1 MTALYLKQWN
11 LHINVMW
18 GRSFERAVT
27 MEQTIPHYCDTD
39 TVDVYAGNFVPT
51 YSSGFSSPDFE
62 LAL

>member
-1 MTALYLKQWN
+1 M
-11 LHINVMW
+11 NVMW

-27 MEQTIPHYCDTD
+27 IEQTIPHYCDTD
-39 TVDVYAGNFVPT
+39 TVGAYAGDFVPT